1 MSGEK
6 NIFSYITTEGK
17 RAGKRTLIQYLG
29 KNTGVFNQN
38 GMLGKEQVKEM
49 QARLQANKGFIWH
62 GFISLNENDSEKIN
76 TPEKSIDLVKKT
88 FPTFFKEA
96 HLNEKNIDLMC
107 ALHLDKPH
115 HLHIHFVF
123 WEKEAKFK
131 GRLGEKEFK
140 KKGKI
145 SKQAI
150 DNMFVRLGMF
160 VGEDKGALPKARD
173 NALQRLREMTAFG
186 AAVAKE
192 EKIQKEVIELS
203 KLLPQ
208 KGRLSY
214 GSKDME
220 PLRGR
225 VDKIVGMI
233 LDYDESARKAN
244 VNFYLEL
251 DKKRKV
257 IANICG
263 NPYALTKDGKVGDV
277 PVYHHKIDEGNIKIV
292 QTIEEDYKR
301 RQGNLVINLAK
312 VIKPEYYERNKKVKY
327 KTNDNNLK
335 RKLAMSKKKLS
346 VRFGKF
352 FNSIGREYQL
362 LERDFSKR
370 LQEIEAEM
378 EAEKKQQEKEEQE
391 AEQNNYKGA
400 NYKY

>member
-17 RAGKRTLIQYLG
+17 RAGKRSLIQYLE
-29 KNTGVFNQN
+29 KNTGVFNHN

-49 QARLQANKGFIWH
+49 QARAQANKGFIWH
-62 GFISLNENDSEKIN
+62 GFISLNEHDSEKIN
-76 TPEKSIDLVKKT
+76 TTEKSIELVKKT

-123 WEKEAKFK
+123 WEKEAKYK
-131 GRLGEKEFK
+131 GKTGEKEFK

-160 VGEDKGALPKARD
+160 VGEEKGALPKARD
-173 NALQRLREMTAFG
+173 NALRRLRKMTAFS

-192 EKIQKEVIELS
+192 EKIQKAVIELS
-203 KLLPQ
+203 KLLPE

-220 PLRGR
+220 QLRGR
-225 VDKIVGMI
+225 VDEIVKMI
-233 LDYDESARKAN
+233 LDYNAQARRAN
-244 VNFYLEL
+244 VKFYLEL
-251 DKKRKV
+251 DKKRRE
-257 IANICG
+257 ISNICG
-263 NPYALTKDGKVGDV
+263 HPYALTEGGKVGDV
-277 PVYHHKIDEGNIKIV
+277 PVYHHKIDEANIKIV

-312 VIKPEYYERNKKVKY
+312 AIKPEYYERNKKVKY
-327 KTNDNNLK
+327 KANDNNLK
-335 RKLAMSKKKLS
+335 RKLAMSNKIVS
-346 VRFGKF
+346 SIFGTF
-352 FNSIGREYQL
+352 FGSIGSNYQL

-370 LQEIEAEM
+370 LQEIEEEM
-378 EAEKKQQEKEEQE
+378 KAEKKKQERQEQE
-391 AEQNNYKGA
+391 TAQNNYKGA